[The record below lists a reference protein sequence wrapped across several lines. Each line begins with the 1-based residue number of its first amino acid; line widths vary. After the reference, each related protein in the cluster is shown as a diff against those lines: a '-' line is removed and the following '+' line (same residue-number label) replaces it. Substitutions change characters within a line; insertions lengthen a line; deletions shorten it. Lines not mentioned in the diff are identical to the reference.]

1 METKEAINGA
11 PTFDA
16 AFDQLKDLSD
26 QFVTIGRKTGS
37 AYVDSYEKAVDRAI
51 ELELQFAGLTKQEWL
66 KATIQAQADVA
77 RELVRLQTS
86 TARSLLK

>member
-1 METKEAINGA
+1 MAI
-11 PTFDA
+11 
-16 AFDQLKDLSD
+16 S
-26 QFVTIGRKTGS
+26 RKTGN

-66 KATIQAQADVA
+66 KATIQAQADLT
-77 RELVRLQTS
+77 REFTNLQTS